1 MARAFRAGIDE
12 KRRIQAPITQ
22 RAWKNLN
29 DLRGL
34 TQRSADAE
42 SSMGELVKIP
52 ALIRIQGEN
61 WVFERCDEEVL
72 KSITHK
78 LVIHSS
84 TEKKVIGGTIGIR
97 SALDVAKRMADENGE
112 VVLIQPLISE

>member
-1 MARAFRAGIDE
+1 MIKERSVGRLVAMA
-12 KRRIQAPITQ
+12 KS
-22 RAWKNLN
+22 N
-29 DLRGL
+29 DG
-34 TQRSADAE
+34 
-42 SSMGELVKIP
+42 G
-52 ALIRIQGEN
+52 IQGEN

-84 TEKKVIGGTIGIR
+84 SEKKVIGGTIGIR